1 MNFEACLSLPRD
13 PREAA
18 LIADNLDALAR
29 ALRSWPVEAWRKL
42 AASAPDSRTPEGL
55 FERLALRTARA
66 ALDDQHRKHAQQS
79 AEAAARVLRVLWPEV
94 VPLRGA
100 AVADEEGLLASA

>member
-29 ALRSWPVEAWRKL
+29 ALRSWPADAWGKL
-42 AASAPDSRTPEGL
+42 GAGTQDSSTPVGL
-55 FERLALRTARA
+55 FERLALRTAEAGLDAPQRKRA
-66 ALDDQHRKHAQQS
+66 LES
-79 AEAAARVLRVLWPEV
+79 AEAAAGVLRVLWPETASGES
-94 VPLRGA
+94 PALARR
-100 AVADEEGLLASA
+100 DELVASA